1 MQLQVSHGRQA
12 VLHVTKTRD
21 VAPNMLEATN
31 TTVANAEKVR
41 TMKVEMGSPLCEEL
55 RVAV

>member
-1 MQLQVSHGRQA
+1 
-12 VLHVTKTRD
+12 
-21 VAPNMLEATN
+21 MLEATN